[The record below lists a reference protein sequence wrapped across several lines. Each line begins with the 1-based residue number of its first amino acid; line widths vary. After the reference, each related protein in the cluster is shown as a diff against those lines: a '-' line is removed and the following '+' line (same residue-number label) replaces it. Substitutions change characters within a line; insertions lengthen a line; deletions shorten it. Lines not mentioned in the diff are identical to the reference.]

1 MKLADLTLKDFLDE
15 LGSDKATPGGGA
27 VAALTGANAAGLV
40 GMVAHL
46 SLNHSE
52 ILEQIANIHEFITMA
67 DRLREELRDAID
79 SDAQAFDS
87 LMAAYKLPE
96 DQEAAKQTRNQ
107 AIQSG
112 LKVATESPLS
122 IARSCYELL
131 TIARSLTEVGNKQ
144 VVSDAG
150 AAALLAEAALRSA
163 LLQARINLRSLKDTE
178 YVTASCNEIDRLEQL
193 AQTNRDAALQTTL
206 AKLDTK
212 PKA

>member
-1 MKLADLTLKDFLDE
+1 MKLADLSLKDFLDA

-40 GMVAHL
+40 GMVARL
-46 SLNHSE
+46 TLNHPE
-52 ILEQIANIHEFITMA
+52 AVPRIADIHGFIATA
-67 DRLREELRDAID
+67 DRLRQELRAAID
-79 SDAQAFDS
+79 SDAQAFDN
-87 LMAAYKLPE
+87 LMAAYKLPKT
-96 DQEAAKQTRNQ
+96 DEAEKQQRNQ
-107 AIQSG
+107 AIQVG
-112 LKVATESPLS
+112 LKAATDSPLN

-131 TIARSLTEVGNKQ
+131 TIAGTLTQVGGSQ

-178 YVTASCNEIDRLEQL
+178 YAAAARSEIEHLEQWG
-193 AQTNRDAALQTTL
+193 QSQRDAALQITL
-206 AKLDTK
+206 DKLDFK